1 MAFFSSLSVGWVI
14 IGILVIIIFVV
25 IGIVQKRQSMATA
38 AVKIVSV
45 LIVLSVGYIFI
56 VNKIQLNSLS
66 SIIDGVKIYLNWL
79 VSVADKAIDVT
90 TYAIKTNWTSNTS
103 IRG

>member
-56 VNKIQLNSLS
+56 VNKIQLNSL
-66 SIIDGVKIYLNWL
+66 
-79 VSVADKAIDVT
+79 
-90 TYAIKTNWTSNTS
+90 
-103 IRG
+103 